1 MDVPMSA
8 NTTAQHRC
16 APALW
21 ISYGCTPDRLISAPM
36 SPDSI
41 ARRGRRPGDLRVVV
55 RRPTK
60 LPRTLGAPAL
70 FAASYGNVGSS
81 IYYALGVT
89 AAFALGLTPL
99 ALILAGFIF
108 VTTALNYAEGTAA
121 IPHAGGSSSFARRA
135 FNDPIGFLVG
145 WVQLLNYM
153 ATVSIS
159 SYFAISYLGVFGRYV
174 PLFEQLKVNE
184 TWHVGATVVMIA
196 FLIVIN
202 IVGIQESSA
211 LNLVL
216 ALVDLVTQFAL
227 VILGIF
233 FLLRI
238 DVVLNNIHWGIAP
251 TWGNFLASVSIAM
264 VTYTG
269 IETISNL
276 SEEAKNPGRSV
287 PRATYAVI
295 VAVLFVAAF
304 LPTIGLSVFPVHE
317 FHGIFVTDLATKY
330 KADPVAGIVMG
341 FSKVSETLAFWAG
354 IWVGILAFTILLI
367 ATNAGLIGIS
377 RLSYSLAGAEM
388 LPRRFAT
395 LHPKFKTPYISI
407 IVFGVLSAMLV
418 VAGILIH
425 AKVID
430 LMSAVYSL
438 AATFACCS
446 AHLSVMRL
454 RFIEPDLYR
463 PYRMPLNIKFGRDS
477 IPVLSLVGALA
488 IGTVF
493 TQLLFQNISN
503 STWIYLGWLALGVLS
518 YVLYRRYKKQ
528 PLWEPLEVPPPPDR
542 EIEHLPPEPMPQI
555 ARYRH
560 GRRERISAHVAA
572 VSRAG
577 PQRHRHTWRV
587 GWELY
592 WKRHGNVRGALIVLV
607 FAAVSGFAVGV
618 DLSPVDPFGPGIGW
632 SPGIVLVALIA
643 AYLLNRGHQER

>member
-1 MDVPMSA
+1 
-8 NTTAQHRC
+8 
-16 APALW
+16 
-21 ISYGCTPDRLISAPM
+21 M
-36 SPDSI
+36 SPDSV
-41 ARRGRRPGDLRVVV
+41 ARRGQRPGDFRVVI
-55 RRPTK
+55 RRAAK
-60 LPRTLGAPAL
+60 LPRTLGAPQL

-135 FNDPIGFLVG
+135 FNDPIGFIVG

-159 SYFAISYLGVFGRYV
+159 SYFAISYLGVFGKYV
-174 PLFEQLKVNE
+174 SFFDLLRRDDA
-184 TWHVGATVVMIA
+184 WHVGATVALIGI
-196 FLIVIN
+196 LIVIN
-202 IVGIQESSA
+202 VIGIQESSL

-216 ALVDLVTQFAL
+216 ALMDLVTQFVL
-227 VILGIF
+227 VILGIV
-233 FLLRI
+233 FLLNI
-238 DVVLNNIHWGIAP
+238 QTVIQNIHWGIAP
-251 TWGNFLASVSIAM
+251 TWGSFLASISIAM

-287 PRATYAVI
+287 PRATFAVI
-295 VAVLFVAAF
+295 IAVLFVAAF
-304 LPTIGLSVFPVHE
+304 LPTIGVSVFPVHPDG
-317 FHGIFVTDLATKY
+317 HGGYITDLATTW
-330 KADPVAGIVMG
+330 KADPVAGIVTG
-341 FSKVSETLAFWAG
+341 FSRVSEVLAFWAG
-354 IWVGILAFTILLI
+354 IWVGFLAFTILVI

-388 LPRRFAT
+388 LPRRLAI

-407 IVFGVLSAMLV
+407 IIFGALAALLVLPGV
-418 VAGILIH
+418 VVGSTE
-425 AKVID
+425 ID

-438 AATFACCS
+438 AATFAFCS

-454 RFIEPDLYR
+454 RFVEPELYR
-463 PYRMPLNIKFGRDS
+463 PYRMPGNIKFGRDS
-477 IPVLSLVGALA
+477 IPILSLVGALA

-503 STWIYLGWLALGVLS
+503 STWIYMGWLVLGVVS
-518 YVLYRRYKKQ
+518 WVLYRMYRKE

-542 EIEHLPPEPMPQI
+542 EVEHLPPEPLPQI

-560 GRRERISAHVAA
+560 GRRERIAAHAAARTAPRHVA
-572 VSRAG
+572 
-577 PQRHRHTWRV
+577 HRRGWRV

-592 WKRHGNVRGALIVLV
+592 FKRHGNIRGMLIVLV
-607 FAAVSGFAVGV
+607 FASVSGLAIGV
-618 DLSPVDPFGPGIGW
+618 DLTSYDPFGPSLGW
-632 SPGIVLVALIA
+632 SPGIVVVALIA
-643 AYLLNRGHQER
+643 AYLLNRSHLEV

>member
-1 MDVPMSA
+1 
-8 NTTAQHRC
+8 
-16 APALW
+16 
-21 ISYGCTPDRLISAPM
+21 M
-36 SPDSI
+36 SPDSV
-41 ARRGRRPGDLRVVV
+41 ARKGRRPGDLRVVV

-135 FNDPIGFLVG
+135 FNDPIGFIVG

-159 SYFAISYLGVFGRYV
+159 SYFAISYLGVFGKYV
-174 PLFEQLKVNE
+174 PLFERLK
-184 TWHVGATVVMIA
+184 TDDLWHVGATIVLIG

-202 IVGIQESSA
+202 IIGIQESSV
-211 LNLVL
+211 LNLTLAVTDLITQVVL
-216 ALVDLVTQFAL
+216 VV
-227 VILGIF
+227 LGII
-233 FLLRI
+233 FLLNIRI
-238 DVVLNNIHWGIAP
+238 VIENIHWGLAP
-251 TWGNFLASVSIAM
+251 TWGNFLASISIAM

-304 LPTIGLSVFPVHE
+304 LPTIGLSVFPVH
-317 FHGIFVTDLATKY
+317 FDQHGAYITDLATTW
-330 KADPVAGIVMG
+330 KADPVAGIVTG
-341 FSKVSETLAFWAG
+341 FMQPLAFWAG

-407 IVFGVLSAMLV
+407 IVFGVLAAMLV
-418 VAGILIH
+418 LPGIL
-425 AKVID
+425 AGSKEID

-438 AATFACCS
+438 AATFAFCS

-493 TQLLFQNISN
+493 TQLMFQNISN
-503 STWIYLGWLALGVLS
+503 STWIYLGWLAMGVLIW
-518 YVLYRRYKKQ
+518 VVYRTYRKE

-542 EIEHLPPEPMPQI
+542 EVDHLPPEPLPQI
-555 ARYRH
+555 ARYKH
-560 GRRERISAHVAA
+560 GRRLAAHAA
-572 VSRAG
+572 AR
-577 PQRHRHTWRV
+577 PLPHPRHRRSWRT
-587 GWELY
+587 GWDLY
-592 WKRHGNVRGALIVLV
+592 WNRHGNLRGGLIVTA
-607 FAAVSGFAVGV
+607 FAAISLLAVGV
-618 DLSPVDPFGPGIGW
+618 DLSSYDPFGPGLGW

-643 AYLLNRGHQER
+643 AYLLNRSHSEQ

>member
-1 MDVPMSA
+1 
-8 NTTAQHRC
+8 
-16 APALW
+16 
-21 ISYGCTPDRLISAPM
+21 M
-36 SPDSI
+36 SPDSV

-60 LPRTLGAPAL
+60 MPRTLGAPAL

-99 ALILAGFIF
+99 ALLLAGGIF

-159 SYFAISYLGVFGRYV
+159 SYFAISYLGVFGKYV
-174 PLFEQLKVNE
+174 PLFQQLKMNE

-196 FLIVIN
+196 ILIVIN

-233 FLLRI
+233 ILLKI
-238 DVVLNNIHWGIAP
+238 DVVFRNIHWGIAP

-304 LPTIGLSVFPVHE
+304 LPTIGLSVFPVHPDA
-317 FHGIFVTDLATKY
+317 HGGYITDLATTW
-330 KADPVAGIVMG
+330 KADPVAGIVTG
-341 FSKVSETLAFWAG
+341 FSRVSETLALWAG
-354 IWVGILAFTILLI
+354 IWVGFLAFTILLI

-395 LHPKFKTPYISI
+395 LHPRFKTPFISI
-407 IVFGVLSAMLV
+407 IVFGVLSALLV

-425 AKVID
+425 TKVID

-438 AATFACCS
+438 AATFAFCS

-454 RFIEPDLYR
+454 RFVEPDLYR

-488 IGTVF
+488 IGIVF
-493 TQLLFQNISN
+493 TQLMFQNISN

-518 YVLYRRYKKQ
+518 FAAYRTYKKE

-542 EIEHLPPEPMPQI
+542 EVEHLPPEPLPQT
-555 ARYRH
+555 ARFKH
-560 GRRERISAHVAA
+560 GRRLAAHAA
-572 VSRAG
+572 AA
-577 PQRHRHTWRV
+577 PAHHTRHRRTWRV
-587 GWELY
+587 GWDLY
-592 WKRHGNVRGALIVLV
+592 WRRHGNVRGGLIVLV

-618 DLSPVDPFGPGIGW
+618 DLSSYDPFGPGLGW
-632 SPGIVLVALIA
+632 SPGIVVVALIA
-643 AYLLNRGHQER
+643 AYLLNRSHSEL

>member
-1 MDVPMSA
+1 MGTDHV
-8 NTTAQHRC
+8 
-16 APALW
+16 
-21 ISYGCTPDRLISAPM
+21 
-36 SPDSI
+36 

-55 RRPTK
+55 RRAAK
-60 LPRTLGAPAL
+60 LPRSLGAPAL

-135 FNDPIGFLVG
+135 FNDPIGFIVG

-159 SYFAISYLGVFGRYV
+159 AYFAISYLGVFGKYV
-174 PLFEQLKVNE
+174 PLFQLFKTSDV
-184 TWHVGATVVMIA
+184 WHVGATVVLIA

-202 IVGIQESSA
+202 IIGIQESSA
-211 LNLVL
+211 LNLAL
-216 ALVDLVTQFAL
+216 AMIDLVTQFAL

-233 FLLRI
+233 VLLEI
-238 DVVLNNIHWGIAP
+238 NVVLSNIQHLGVAP
-251 TWGNFLASVSIAM
+251 TWGNFLASISIAM

-295 VAVLFVAAF
+295 IAVLFVAAF
-304 LPTIGLSVFPVHE
+304 LPTIGLSVFPVHLDP
-317 FHGIFVTDLATKY
+317 HGVYVTDLATKY
-330 KADPVAGIVMG
+330 KGDPVAGIVMG
-341 FSKVSETLAFWAG
+341 FSKVSQTLALWAG
-354 IWVGILAFTILLI
+354 IWVGFLAFTILLI

-388 LPRRFAT
+388 LPKSFAA
-395 LHPKFKTPYISI
+395 LHPRFKTPYVSI
-407 IVFGVLSAMLV
+407 VVFGILAAMLV
-418 VAGILIH
+418 LPGILVGG
-425 AKVID
+425 KEID

-438 AATFACCS
+438 AATFAFCS

-454 RFIEPDLYR
+454 RFVEPELYR
-463 PYRMPLNIKFGRDS
+463 PYRMPFNIRFGRDS
-477 IPVLSLVGALA
+477 VPVLSLVGALA

-503 STWIYLGWLALGVLS
+503 STWIYIGWLSLGVVS
-518 YVLYRRYKKQ
+518 YVAYRKYRKQ

-572 VSRAG
+572 VRRTQ
-577 PQRHRHTWRV
+577 PRHRRTWRV

-592 WKRHGNVRGALIVLV
+592 WKRHGNVRGGLIVLV
-607 FAAVSGFAVGV
+607 FAAVSGLAVGV
-618 DLSPVDPFGPGIGW
+618 DLSPFDPFGPGIGW

>member
-1 MDVPMSA
+1 
-8 NTTAQHRC
+8 
-16 APALW
+16 
-21 ISYGCTPDRLISAPM
+21 M
-36 SPDSI
+36 SPESV

-99 ALILAGFIF
+99 ALLLAGGIF

-159 SYFAISYLGVFGRYV
+159 SYFAISYLGVFGKYV
-174 PLFEQLKVNE
+174 PLFNELRTNE
-184 TWHVGATVVMIA
+184 TLHVGATVVMIA

-211 LNLVL
+211 LNLAL
-216 ALVDLVTQFAL
+216 ALTDLVTQFAL

-233 FLLRI
+233 FLLNI
-238 DVVLNNIHWGIAP
+238 GVVISNIHWGVAP
-251 TWGNFLASVSIAM
+251 NWGSFLASISIAM

-304 LPTIGLSVFPVHE
+304 LPTIGLSVFPVHLD
-317 FHGIFVTDLATKY
+317 HGVYITDLATQY
-330 KADPVAGIVMG
+330 KADPVAGIVLG
-341 FSKVSETLAFWAG
+341 FNRVSATLAFWAG

-388 LPRRFAT
+388 LPRRFAS
-395 LHPKFKTPYISI
+395 LHPKFKTPYFSI
-407 IVFGVLSAMLV
+407 IVFGILSAMLV
-418 VAGILIH
+418 AAGLLIH

-438 AATFACCS
+438 AATFAFCS

-454 RFIEPDLYR
+454 RFVEPDLYR

-477 IPVLSLVGALA
+477 IPVLSLLGALA
-488 IGTVF
+488 IGIVF
-493 TQLLFQNISN
+493 TQLMFQNISN

-518 YVLYRRYKKQ
+518 FVVYRTYKKE
-528 PLWEPLEVPPPPDR
+528 PLWEPIEVPPPPDR
-542 EIEHLPPEPMPQI
+542 EVEHLPPEPLPQI
-555 ARYRH
+555 ARYKH
-560 GRRERISAHVAA
+560 GRRLAAHAA
-572 VSRAG
+572 AA
-577 PQRHRHTWRV
+577 PPRHVPHRRTWRV

-592 WKRHGNVRGALIVLV
+592 WRRHGNVRGGLIVLV

-618 DLSPVDPFGPGIGW
+618 DLSAYDPFGPGMGW
-632 SPGIVLVALIA
+632 SPGIVVVALIA
-643 AYLLNRGHQER
+643 AYLLNRSHSEQ

>member
-1 MDVPMSA
+1 
-8 NTTAQHRC
+8 
-16 APALW
+16 
-21 ISYGCTPDRLISAPM
+21 
-36 SPDSI
+36 
-41 ARRGRRPGDLRVVV
+41 
-55 RRPTK
+55 
-60 LPRTLGAPAL
+60 
-70 FAASYGNVGSS
+70 
-81 IYYALGVT
+81 
-89 AAFALGLTPL
+89 
-99 ALILAGFIF
+99 
-108 VTTALNYAEGTAA
+108 
-121 IPHAGGSSSFARRA
+121 
-135 FNDPIGFLVG
+135 
-145 WVQLLNYM
+145 M

-159 SYFAISYLGVFGRYV
+159 SYFAISYLGVFGKYV
-174 PLFEQLKVNE
+174 PLFQQLKMNE

-211 LNLVL
+211 LNLAL

-227 VILGIF
+227 VILGLF

-238 DVVLNNIHWGIAP
+238 DVVLSNIYWGIAP
-251 TWGNFLASVSIAM
+251 TWGNFLASISIAM

-304 LPTIGLSVFPVHE
+304 LPTIGLSVFPVHPDA
-317 FHGIFVTDLATKY
+317 HGGYITDLATKY
-330 KADPVAGIVMG
+330 KGDPVAGIVMG
-341 FSKVSETLAFWAG
+341 FNRVSQTLAFWAG
-354 IWVGILAFTILLI
+354 IWVGFLAFTILLI

-388 LPRRFAT
+388 LPKGFAA

-438 AATFACCS
+438 AATFAFAS

-454 RFIEPDLYR
+454 RFVEPELYR
-463 PYRMPLNIKFGRDS
+463 PYRMPINIKFGRDS
-477 IPVLSLVGALA
+477 IPILSLVGALA

-503 STWIYLGWLALGVLS
+503 STWIYLGWLGLGVVS
-518 YVLYRRYKKQ
+518 WVTYQKYRKH

-542 EIEHLPPEPMPQI
+542 EIEHLPAEPMPQI
-555 ARYRH
+555 ARYKH
-560 GRRERISAHVAA
+560 GRRIPAHAA
-572 VSRAG
+572 VT
-577 PQRHRHTWRV
+577 PHRGRPHRRSWRV

-592 WKRHGNVRGALIVLV
+592 WKRHGNVRGAAIVAV
-607 FAAVSGFAVGV
+607 FAAVSGLAVWL
-618 DLSPVDPFGPGIGW
+618 DLSPYDPFGPGLGW

-643 AYLLNRGHQER
+643 AYLLNRGHLEQ